1 MWPVNVGQNSVFCFQ
16 LHKKAFIWAYS
27 IRMREQYET
36 WIFTVNPTTLSLC
49 IWSMSNLWY
58 QHISPSC
65 FFYELFRYS
74 AKYRPFFF
82 AYSHQH
88 HVKTKVF
95 SSLLISHFLHLSDVP
110 YYSDFHWPP
119 QIRKTQPLRCG
130 YFWQRI
136 ISLAC
141 QSFHHLLKEVFLCR
155 VLSDFCGKVLS
166 IDRPCFLL
174 ALFGVYIFACC
185 CVLFGLLL
193 AVIIW
198 LIKKLMEFVW
208 YRFSWRLQNLST
220 LDYGIILVAIRRSR
234 DDPFD
239 GTTGMKPNIFAIFY
253 ESLKWEALCVIDI
266 SQHEHCTR
274 S

>member
-1 MWPVNVGQNSVFCFQ
+1 MGVFHSNARTIRNLDIHSKSDYVIVVYLVDEQFVVSTYLTLVFFLRTFPVFGQIPTIFFRLLTPASCQN
-16 LHKKAFIWAYS
+16 KS
-27 IRMREQYET
+27 IQQSLD
-36 WIFTVNPTTLSLC
+36 ITLFASFRCSILFGFPLTPPSL
-49 IWSMSNLWY
+49 
-58 QHISPSC
+58 
-65 FFYELFRYS
+65 
-74 AKYRPFFF
+74 
-82 AYSHQH
+82 
-88 HVKTKVF
+88 
-95 SSLLISHFLHLSDVP
+95 
-110 YYSDFHWPP
+110 

>member
-1 MWPVNVGQNSVFCFQ
+1 MWPVNVGQNTVFCFQ

-36 WIFTVNPTTLSLC
+36 WISTVNPTTLSLC

-74 AKYRPFFF
+74 DKYRPFFF

-119 QIRKTQPLRCG
+119 PPPNQKNTTSAVRIFLATNNFVGMPEFSSFIKRSFSLSSPFRLLWKSFEYWPTVFPPRSFRCIH
-130 YFWQRI
+130 F
-136 ISLAC
+136 
-141 QSFHHLLKEVFLCR
+141 
-155 VLSDFCGKVLS
+155 
-166 IDRPCFLL
+166 
-174 ALFGVYIFACC
+174 
-185 CVLFGLLL
+185 CVLLCTVWFATGCYYL
-193 AVIIW
+193 A
-198 LIKKLMEFVW
+198 
-208 YRFSWRLQNLST
+208 
-220 LDYGIILVAIRRSR
+220 
-234 DDPFD
+234 
-239 GTTGMKPNIFAIFY
+239 
-253 ESLKWEALCVIDI
+253 
-266 SQHEHCTR
+266 H
-274 S
+274 